1 MIAGPS
7 NNGTH
12 TKGASMRT
20 TRTSLGLL
28 LVSLVIAVTG
38 CASSGPAAP
47 PSVDVTGSWAGT
59 WAYENVSIG
68 SGQINGTFKQDGA
81 KVTGNF
87 NVTGPVVNGVATVVG
102 LVSGNEIRLELPSS
116 GWLTVTG
123 NQMTGKVNGMNV
135 ANVTMR
141 KQ

>member
-1 MIAGPS
+1 
-7 NNGTH
+7 
-12 TKGASMRT
+12 MRT
-20 TRTSLGLL
+20 LPGRTSLGLL
-28 LVSLVIAVTG
+28 LVSVVIAVTG

-47 PSVDVTGSWAGT
+47 PSVDVTGSWSGT

-68 SGQINGTFKQDGA
+68 SGQIIGSFKQDGS

-87 NVTGPVVNGVATVVG
+87 TVTGPVVNGVANVLG
-102 LVSGNEIRLELPSS
+102 IVSGNEIRLELPSS
-116 GWLTVTG
+116 GYMTVTG